1 MEGRGAA
8 VARAEGL
15 GTARLRSLVQRP
27 YLVVT
32 AIWMAWAGAVVATVA
47 IGMAAGEYDR
57 SREGVTGTPLFP
69 FFSWDFG
76 WYNAIAHH
84 GYPAVADRFYAFFPL
99 WPWLL
104 RASGSVPDW
113 QLAGAVTVAASG
125 LAFLGVAAGSP
136 AKRPRQAAFALACWP
151 GSSLLLLAYPDGLAL
166 AAAACAAALFL
177 RGRPLAAAPLGAAAA
192 LLRPNGF
199 LIALP
204 LALLARGRGWAFK
217 LAAAA
222 PVAAAAAVEIFFWE
236 RSGRAGA
243 FFHAQRQWGRNGPSG
258 IGKWADHVASLFR
271 NHAAVLSVALVVAF
285 ALIVLT
291 WRRFGLLP
299 TLVVAYVCAV
309 PVLLAATRSLH
320 GFTDTARCVL
330 ILPLLVVL
338 WRMGPRYR
346 PWALF
351 AGAIVAA
358 LLGSGLMHSFGRQS
372 LYAFPIFW
380 ALGEGPGWLRK
391 PPLAVLG
398 FAANLGLALLITRFA
413 P

>member
-1 MEGRGAA
+1 MQGRRYGS
-8 VARAEGL
+8 V
-15 GTARLRSLVQRP
+15 LVG
-27 YLVVT
+27 
-32 AIWMAWAGAVVATVA
+32 AIWAAWAGAVVATVA
-47 IGMAAGEYDR
+47 IGLAAGAYDR
-57 SREGVTGTPLFP
+57 SKEAVPGTTLFP

-76 WYNAIAHH
+76 WYDAIAHH
-84 GYPAVADRFYAFFPL
+84 GYPPVADRFYAFFPL

-104 RASGSVPDW
+104 RASGSIADW
-113 QLAGAVTVAASG
+113 ELAGVLTVVASG

-136 AKRPRQAAFALACWP
+136 AGRPRQAALALACWP
-151 GSSLLLLAYPDGLAL
+151 GSSLLMLAYPDGLAL
-166 AAAACAAALFL
+166 AAAAWAAVLFM
-177 RGRPLAAAPLGAAAA
+177 RERPVAAAPLGAAAA

-204 LALLARGRGWAFK
+204 LALLSRGRGWTFK

-222 PVAAAAAVEIFFWE
+222 PVAAAVAVEIFFWS
-236 RSGRAGA
+236 RSGQAGA
-243 FFHAQRQWGRNGPSG
+243 FFHAQKLWGRSGPSG
-258 IGKWADHVASLFR
+258 VGKWVDHVWSLLEA
-271 NHAAVLSVALVVAF
+271 HT
-285 ALIVLT
+285 ALIVLGLVAGCALVVLV
-291 WRRFGLLP
+291 WRQFGP
-299 TLVVAYVCAV
+299 FATIVVAYACAV
-309 PVLLAATRSLH
+309 PVLLAATQSLQ

-338 WRMGPRYR
+338 WRMGRHYR

-351 AGAIVAA
+351 AGAVVLA

-380 ALGEGPGWLRK
+380 AIGEGPAWLRK
-391 PPLAVLG
+391 PWLAALG

>member
-1 MEGRGAA
+1 VR
-8 VARAEGL
+8 RAY
-15 GTARLRSLVQRP
+15 VHF
-27 YLVVT
+27 V

-47 IGMAAGEYDR
+47 IGLAAGAYDR
-57 SREGVTGTPLFP
+57 SKAGVPGTTLFP

-76 WYNAIAHH
+76 WYDAIAHH
-84 GYPAVADRFYAFFPL
+84 GYPPVADRFYAFFPL

-104 RASGSVPDW
+104 RASGSIADW
-113 QLAGAVTVAASG
+113 ELAGALTVVASG
-125 LAFLGVAAGSP
+125 LVFLGVAAGSP
-136 AKRPRQAAFALACWP
+136 AGRPRQAALALACWP

-166 AAAACAAALFL
+166 AAAVWAAVFFMRERPVAAA
-177 RGRPLAAAPLGAAAA
+177 RLGAAAA

-204 LALLARGRGWAFK
+204 LALLSRGRGWAYK
-217 LAAAA
+217 LAALA
-222 PVAAAAAVEIFFWE
+222 PVAAAAAVEIFFWS

-243 FFHAQRQWGRNGPSG
+243 FFHAQRLWGRSGPSG
-258 IGKWADHVASLFR
+258 AGKWADHVWSLFEA
-271 NHAAVLSVALVVAF
+271 HTAVIAVALVAGCAAVVIA
-285 ALIVLT
+285 
-291 WRRFGLLP
+291 WRQFGP
-299 TLVVAYVCAV
+299 FTTIVVAYACAV
-309 PVLLAATRSLH
+309 PVLLAATQSLQ
-320 GFTDTARCVL
+320 GFTDTARCLL
-330 ILPLLVVL
+330 ILPLVVVL
-338 WRMGPRYR
+338 WRLGSRYR

-351 AGAIVAA
+351 AGAVVLA

-380 ALGEGPGWLRK
+380 AIGEGPAWLRK

>member
-1 MEGRGAA
+1 VR
-8 VARAEGL
+8 RAY
-15 GTARLRSLVQRP
+15 VHF
-27 YLVVT
+27 V

-47 IGMAAGEYDR
+47 IGLAAGAYDR
-57 SREGVTGTPLFP
+57 SKAGVPGTTLFP

-76 WYNAIAHH
+76 WYDAIAHH
-84 GYPAVADRFYAFFPL
+84 GYPPVADRFYAFFPL

-104 RASGSVPDW
+104 RASGSIADW
-113 QLAGAVTVAASG
+113 ELAGALTVVASG
-125 LAFLGVAAGSP
+125 LVFLGVAAGSP
-136 AKRPRQAAFALACWP
+136 AGRPRQAALALACWP

-166 AAAACAAALFL
+166 AAAVWAAVFFM
-177 RGRPLAAAPLGAAAA
+177 RERPVAAAPLGAAAA

-204 LALLARGRGWAFK
+204 LALLSRGRGWAYK
-217 LAAAA
+217 LAALA
-222 PVAAAAAVEIFFWE
+222 PVAAAAAVEIFFWS

-243 FFHAQRQWGRNGPSG
+243 FFHAQRLWGRSGPSG
-258 IGKWADHVASLFR
+258 AGKWADHVWSLFEA
-271 NHAAVLSVALVVAF
+271 HTAVIAVALVAGCAAVVIA
-285 ALIVLT
+285 
-291 WRRFGLLP
+291 WRQFGP
-299 TLVVAYVCAV
+299 FTTIVVAYACAV
-309 PVLLAATRSLH
+309 PVLLAATQSLQ
-320 GFTDTARCVL
+320 GFTDTARCLL
-330 ILPLLVVL
+330 ILPLVVVL
-338 WRMGPRYR
+338 WRLGSRYR

-351 AGAIVAA
+351 AGAVVLA

-380 ALGEGPGWLRK
+380 AIGEGPAWLRK

>member
-1 MEGRGAA
+1 VR
-8 VARAEGL
+8 RAY
-15 GTARLRSLVQRP
+15 VP
-27 YLVVT
+27 VV

-47 IGMAAGEYDR
+47 IGLDAGVYDH
-57 SREGVTGTPLFP
+57 SKEGVVGTTLFP

-84 GYPAVADRFYAFFPL
+84 GYPAVANRFYAFFPL

-104 RASGSVPDW
+104 RASGPIPDW
-113 QLAGAVTVAASG
+113 ELAGVLTVVAGG

-136 AKRPRQAAFALACWP
+136 AGRPWHAALALACWP

-166 AAAACAAALFL
+166 AAAAWAAALFV
-177 RGRPLAAAPLGAAAA
+177 RDRPLAAAPLGAAAA

-204 LALLARGRGWAFK
+204 LALLSRGRGWVFK

-222 PVAAAAAVEIFFWE
+222 PVAAALAVESFFWE
-236 RSGRAGA
+236 RSGRVGA
-243 FFHAQRQWGRNGPSG
+243 FFHAQKLWGRSGPSG
-258 IGKWADHVASLFR
+258 IGKWADHVWGLFQA
-271 NHAAVLSVALVVAF
+271 HTAVIALALVAACAVVVIA
-285 ALIVLT
+285 
-291 WRRFGLLP
+291 WRRFGLS
-299 TLVVAYVCAV
+299 TTIVVAYACAV
-309 PVLLAATRSLH
+309 PVLLAATQSLQ

-351 AGAIVAA
+351 AGVVVLA

-380 ALGEGPGWLRK
+380 AIGEGPGWLRRRE
-391 PPLAVLG
+391 LAAVG

>member
-1 MEGRGAA
+1 VR
-8 VARAEGL
+8 RAY
-15 GTARLRSLVQRP
+15 VP
-27 YLVVT
+27 VV

-47 IGMAAGEYDR
+47 IGLDAGVYDH
-57 SREGVTGTPLFP
+57 SKEGVVGTTLFP

-84 GYPAVADRFYAFFPL
+84 GYPAVANRFYAFFPL

-104 RASGSVPDW
+104 RASGPIPDW
-113 QLAGAVTVAASG
+113 ELAGVLTVVAGG

-136 AKRPRQAAFALACWP
+136 AGRPWHAALALACWP

-166 AAAACAAALFL
+166 AAAAWAAALFV
-177 RGRPLAAAPLGAAAA
+177 RDRPLAAAPLGAAAA

-204 LALLARGRGWAFK
+204 LALLSRGRGWVFK

-222 PVAAAAAVEIFFWE
+222 PVAAALGVESFFWE
-236 RSGRAGA
+236 RSGRVGA
-243 FFHAQRQWGRNGPSG
+243 FFHAQKLWGRTGPSG
-258 IGKWADHVASLFR
+258 IGKWADHVWGLFQA
-271 NHAAVLSVALVVAF
+271 HTAVIGLALVAACAVVVIA
-285 ALIVLT
+285 
-291 WRRFGLLP
+291 WRRFGP
-299 TLVVAYVCAV
+299 STTIVVAYACAV
-309 PVLLAATRSLH
+309 PVLLAATQSLQ

-351 AGAIVAA
+351 AGVVVLA

-380 ALGEGPGWLRK
+380 AIGEGPGWLRRRE
-391 PPLAVLG
+391 LAAVG